1 MLRHTLKRSQIAL
14 TRPFAHDVSSLM
26 SAVIEL
32 HALLTETRHDARSK
46 QAAAKAS
53 HRPAHSSVI
62 NKSFYEKARKYWLL
76 ET

>member
-1 MLRHTLKRSQIAL
+1 
-14 TRPFAHDVSSLM
+14 M

-32 HALLTETRHDARSK
+32 HASLIETRHDAHSK

-53 HRPAHSSVI
+53 HRPAHSSVN
-62 NKSFYEKARKYWLL
+62 NKSFYEKARKYLLL